1 MSVQLLG
8 LNEIQG
14 SLVALDHVQNVSNEE
29 MVEIELG
36 TGAKRVG
43 RVVEIEGE
51 KAVIQVFQGTD
62 GLSKTNT
69 KTKLLGHPMT
79 LGLSREILGRT
90 FNGIGSPIDGLGEI
104 FADKF

>member
-69 KTKLLGHPMT
+69 KTKL
-79 LGLSREILGRT
+79 
-90 FNGIGSPIDGLGEI
+90 
-104 FADKF
+104 